1 MNSDQGPWQSDSAV
15 RSEGLDD
22 HRIGLPGVPLSTK
35 HLEDAFFCYDEGVAK
50 GNVVGLWFHYQPP
63 FPSVECCV
71 TVGKK

>member
-1 MNSDQGPWQSDSAV
+1 MNSDQGPWQFDSAV

-50 GNVVGLWFHYQPP
+50 GIRWGGAHSALLG
-63 FPSVECCV
+63 C
-71 TVGKK
+71 G